1 MKDLIKK
8 ILKEETEEVLLI
20 PGFDIFPDGER
31 GFLNFLKKHGHKK
44 WSFEG
49 NLNFFNRK
57 ILVTLFDDPEDLKYF
72 NNLVE
77 VYGNLDLYGVKNLKH
92 LNSLIRVDGDLDI
105 RNTSV
110 TSLESLEYVG
120 GALKINS
127 DIFNSILEQ
136 IKSGKLKVERLF
148 NYFDQVPLPE

>member
-8 ILKEETEEVLLI
+8 ILKEETEEVLEI
-20 PGFDIFPDGER
+20 PDFDIFPDGER
-31 GFLNFLKKHGHKK
+31 GLLNFLRKYGHKK
-44 WSFEG
+44 WSF
-49 NLNFFNRK
+49 NDDLDFFNRK

-120 GALKINS
+120 GALKVNS
-127 DIFNSILEQ
+127 DIFNSVLEQ
-136 IKSGKLKVERLF
+136 IKSGKLKVGGLY

>member
-1 MKDLIKK
+1 LRKYA
-8 ILKEETEEVLLI
+8 
-20 PGFDIFPDGER
+20 
-31 GFLNFLKKHGHKK
+31 HKK
-44 WSFEG
+44 WSF
-49 NLNFFNRK
+49 NDDLDFFNRK

-136 IKSGKLKVERLF
+136 IKSGKLKVERLYH
-148 NYFDQVPLPE
+148 YFDQVPLPE

>member
-20 PGFDIFPDGER
+20 PGFGIFPDGES

>member
-31 GFLNFLKKHGHKK
+31 GFLNFLKKHGHKN

-49 NLNFFNRK
+49 DLNFFKRE
-57 ILVTLFDDPEDLKYF
+57 ILQTLFFSSEDLECF

-120 GALKINS
+120 GALKVNS
-127 DIFNSILEQ
+127 DIFNSVLEQ
-136 IKSGKLKVERLF
+136 IKSGKLKVEGLYH
-148 NYFDQVPLPE
+148 YFDQVPLPE

>member
-1 MKDLIKK
+1 VKDLIKK
-8 ILKEETEEVLLI
+8 ILKEETEEVLEI
-20 PGFDIFPDGER
+20 PDFDIFPDGER
-31 GFLNFLKKHGHKK
+31 GLLNFLRKYGHKK
-44 WSFEG
+44 WSF
-49 NLNFFNRK
+49 NDDLDFFNRK

-136 IKSGKLKVERLF
+136 IKSGKLKVERLYH
-148 NYFDQVPLPE
+148 YFDQVPLPE

>member
-8 ILKEETEEVLLI
+8 ILKEETEEVLEL
-20 PGFDIFPDGER
+20 PDFDIFPDGER
-31 GFLNFLKKHGHKK
+31 GLLNFLRKYGHKK
-44 WSFEG
+44 WSF
-49 NLNFFNRK
+49 NDDLDFFNRK

>member
-49 NLNFFNRK
+49 DLNFFKRE
-57 ILVTLFDDPEDLKYF
+57 ILQTLFFSSEDLKCF

-77 VYGNLDLYGVKNLKH
+77 VYGNLDLYDAKNLKH
-92 LNSLIRVDGDLDI
+92 LNSLKSVDGDLDI
-105 RNTSV
+105 RNTAV

-120 GALKINS
+120 GTLKVNS

-136 IKSGKLKVERLF
+136 IKSGKLKVGGLYNFFQE
-148 NYFDQVPLPE
+148 VPLPE

>member
-8 ILKEETEEVLLI
+8 ILKEETEEVLEI
-20 PGFDIFPDGER
+20 PDFDIFPDGER
-31 GFLNFLKKHGHKK
+31 GLLNFLRKYGHKK
-44 WSFEG
+44 WSF
-49 NLNFFNRK
+49 NDDLDFFNRK

-136 IKSGKLKVERLF
+136 IKSGKLKVERLYH
-148 NYFDQVPLPE
+148 YFDQVPLPE

>member
-8 ILKEETEEVLLI
+8 ILKEETEEVLVI
-20 PGFDIFPDGER
+20 PGFNIFLDGEE
-31 GFLNFLKKHGHKK
+31 GLLNFLRKYGHKK
-44 WSFEG
+44 WSF
-49 NLNFFNRK
+49 NDDLDFFNRK

-136 IKSGKLKVERLF
+136 IKSGKLKVEGLYH
-148 NYFDQVPLPE
+148 YFDQVPLPE

>member
-136 IKSGKLKVERLF
+136 IKSGKLKVERLY

>member
-20 PGFDIFPDGER
+20 PGFGIFPDGEI

-49 NLNFFNRK
+49 NLDFYKRR
-57 ILVTLFDDPEDLKYF
+57 ILHTLFFSSEDLECF

-77 VYGNLDLYGVKNLKH
+77 VYGNLDLYASINLKR
-92 LNSLIRVDGDLDI
+92 LNSLKRVDGDLDI
-105 RNTSV
+105 RNTAV

-120 GALKINS
+120 GTLKVNS

-136 IKSGKLKVERLF
+136 IKSGKLKVGGLYDFFQE
-148 NYFDQVPLPE
+148 VPLPE

>member
-1 MKDLIKK
+1 M
-8 ILKEETEEVLLI
+8 VI
-20 PGFDIFPDGER
+20 PGFNIFPDGEE
-31 GFLNFLKKHGHKK
+31 GLLKFLRKYGHKK
-44 WSFEG
+44 WSFND
-49 NLNFFNRK
+49 NLDFFTRK
-57 ILVTLFDDPEDLKYF
+57 ILKTIFDSPEDLKYF

-110 TSLESLEYVG
+110 TSLESLEYVV

-136 IKSGKLKVERLF
+136 IKSGKLKVERLY

>member
-8 ILKEETEEVLLI
+8 ILKEETEEVLEI
-20 PGFDIFPDGER
+20 PDFDIFPDGER
-31 GFLNFLKKHGHKK
+31 GLLGFLRKYGHKK
-44 WSFEG
+44 WSFSDD
-49 NLNFFNRK
+49 LDFFNRK

-136 IKSGKLKVERLF
+136 IKSGKLKVERLYH
-148 NYFDQVPLPE
+148 YFDQVPLPE